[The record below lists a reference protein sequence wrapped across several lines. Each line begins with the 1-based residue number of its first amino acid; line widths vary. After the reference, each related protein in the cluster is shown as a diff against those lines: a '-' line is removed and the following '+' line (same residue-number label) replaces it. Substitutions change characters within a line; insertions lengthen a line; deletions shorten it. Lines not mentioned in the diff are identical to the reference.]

1 MGKTI
6 WSLFKCFFFKCT
18 QPLLDVLQN
27 LNQHQLSVFL
37 RTVYSIQTKATFL
50 IYRMEWFSLLGSRNG
65 MGHIWPPVQ
74 KSTKMWKRWKGNTAL
89 TIYASFMQC
98 KFVTV
103 LSTTSNIFGETEVK
117 ILGLGCERKHDLIH
131 QHNVNK
137 KAHEFVLYMS
147 KQSITFKNAE
157 TSWLKGLFL
166 AFPYQKCPSTYDFCH
181 C

>member
-1 MGKTI
+1 
-6 WSLFKCFFFKCT
+6 
-18 QPLLDVLQN
+18 
-27 LNQHQLSVFL
+27 
-37 RTVYSIQTKATFL
+37 
-50 IYRMEWFSLLGSRNG
+50 
-65 MGHIWPPVQ
+65 
-74 KSTKMWKRWKGNTAL
+74 
-89 TIYASFMQC
+89 MQC

-137 KAHEFVLYMS
+137 KTHDFVLYIS
-147 KQSITFKNAE
+147 KQSITFKNAD
-157 TSWLKGLFL
+157 TSRFKGLFL

>member
-1 MGKTI
+1 M
-6 WSLFKCFFFKCT
+6 FFFKCT

-27 LNQHQLSVFL
+27 LKQHQFSVFL

-50 IYRMEWFSLLGSRNG
+50 IYRMEWFSLLGARNG
-65 MGHIWPPVQ
+65 MGHIWPSVQ

-103 LSTTSNIFGETEVK
+103 LSITSNIFWETEVK